1 MNLTR
6 LRRRAAW
13 GYWAES
19 LLRALAPGC
28 GILLAYV
35 VAVLFGFGNPWA
47 WAVVLVLALLAFG
60 FGVAKLRRPDKQV
73 IDRRIERASGLRH
86 RPIAMLEDAPEND
99 GELTAAI
106 WQLHQ
111 LRLKADLRNA
121 RAGRIFIDAVTRD
134 PLALRGFLLLLLLAG
149 VIVAGQQALP
159 RLGGAFALPEFAFF
173 AGPSVD
179 AWATPPAYTGAPP
192 MVLQPGATYPVLA
205 GTGIT
210 VIVNGKSHPPS
221 AAFGSGRLNFTAL
234 AQSSFRADTVLTAS
248 AKLRIGPWW
257 RPMAAWNFQ
266 VSAPD
271 APVITLTRLR
281 IDNPQLIIGWRASDH
296 YGLSSLTATL
306 TPLGHPGAPA
316 EQMPLSIA
324 GPDPH
329 RQNGVAKPEI
339 GDSPYAGLPVSLVL
353 TARNLA
359 GVQRSTPPVTLTLPP
374 AALHDRTA
382 LALAALRQQL
392 ALAPDRPQAVGDALS
407 KLSQSPASDIS
418 AGADVQMAA
427 LAQAL
432 RAQEIGSMQAE
443 NLLNTLS
450 HEVEAGP
457 DYQPEQAFA
466 SAAQALEQAL
476 QQAVASGKPMDA
488 ARLQNLLAAM
498 QSALAQHL
506 QALGGKNAGSAAGAP
521 DAGAPGAGS
530 PDAGS
535 PSAGSPDAGS
545 LDAGSVTPGDL
556 NQLAQQIARDEA
568 AGQTARAQA
577 ELQQLTQMLQAL
589 QSAKPMSAAEAAR
602 TKAAE
607 QGAQELG
614 RMTKAES
621 ALLDQTNNG
630 TASPGA
636 QGDLRNQ
643 LSATRGALGKA
654 GLFLPGLGDAAAA
667 MATAQGALSRNDE
680 STAAAAE
687 SDAIQGLQKAAASL
701 AAASQGMRFD
711 AGQSGAEVE
720 QLDDGSNG
728 APDENS
734 FRTILPSAG
743 NAARVIQQEIIKND
757 SDPALPEATHQYY
770 HRLLNPDG
778 P

>member
-1 MNLTR
+1 
-6 LRRRAAW
+6 
-13 GYWAES
+13 
-19 LLRALAPGC
+19 
-28 GILLAYV
+28 
-35 VAVLFGFGNPWA
+35 
-47 WAVVLVLALLAFG
+47 
-60 FGVAKLRRPDKQV
+60 
-73 IDRRIERASGLRH
+73 
-86 RPIAMLEDAPEND
+86 
-99 GELTAAI
+99 
-106 WQLHQ
+106 
-111 LRLKADLRNA
+111 
-121 RAGRIFIDAVTRD
+121 
-134 PLALRGFLLLLLLAG
+134 
-149 VIVAGQQALP
+149 
-159 RLGGAFALPEFAFF
+159 
-173 AGPSVD
+173 
-179 AWATPPAYTGAPP
+179 
-192 MVLQPGATYPVLA
+192 
-205 GTGIT
+205 
-210 VIVNGKSHPPS
+210 
-221 AAFGSGRLNFTAL
+221 
-234 AQSSFRADTVLTAS
+234 
-248 AKLRIGPWW
+248 
-257 RPMAAWNFQ
+257 
-266 VSAPD
+266 
-271 APVITLTRLR
+271 
-281 IDNPQLIIGWRASDH
+281 
-296 YGLSSLTATL
+296 
-306 TPLGHPGAPA
+306 
-316 EQMPLSIA
+316 
-324 GPDPH
+324 
-329 RQNGVAKPEI
+329 
-339 GDSPYAGLPVSLVL
+339 
-353 TARNLA
+353 
-359 GVQRSTPPVTLTLPP
+359 
-374 AALHDRTA
+374 
-382 LALAALRQQL
+382 
-392 ALAPDRPQAVGDALS
+392 
-407 KLSQSPASDIS
+407 
-418 AGADVQMAA
+418 MAA

-521 DAGAPGAGS
+521 DAGSPDAGA

-535 PSAGSPDAGS
+535 P
-545 LDAGSVTPGDL
+545 DAGSVTPGDL

-667 MATAQGALSRNDE
+667 MATAQGALGRNDE
-680 STAAAAE
+680 STASGAE
-687 SDAIQGLQKAAASL
+687 DAAIQGLQKAAAAL
-701 AAASQGMRFD
+701 ASSSQGMRFD
-711 AGQSGAEVE
+711 AGGQSGAGMGPFESG
-720 QLDDGSNG
+720 DNG
-728 APDENS
+728 AADEDTLP
-734 FRTILPSAG
+734 TILPNAG
-743 NAARVIQQEIIKND
+743 NAAGVIQQEIIRND
-757 SDPALPEATHQYY
+757 SDPTLPNATHQYY

>member
-35 VAVLFGFGNPWA
+35 VAALFGFGNPWA
-47 WAVVLVLALLAFG
+47 WAAVLLLAMLAFG
-60 FGVAKLRRPDKQV
+60 FGFSKLQRPGKES
-73 IDRRIERASGLRH
+73 IDRRIERASGLQH
-86 RPIAMLEDAPEND
+86 RPIAMLEDEPEND

-111 LRLKADLRNA
+111 HRIAADLRKA
-121 RAGRIFIDAVTRD
+121 RSGRIFIDSVARD

-149 VIVAGQQALP
+149 AVIAGPQAMP
-159 RLGGAFALPEFAFF
+159 RLGGAFALPDFPFF
-173 AGPSVD
+173 AGLSVD
-179 AWATPPAYTGAPP
+179 AWATPPSYTGAPP
-192 MVLQPGATYPVLA
+192 LVLQPGKTYPVLP
-205 GTGIT
+205 GTSLT
-210 VIVNGKSHPPS
+210 VIVNGKTRAPS
-221 AAFGSGRLNFTAL
+221 AVFGTAELNFAAL
-234 AQSSFRADTVLTAS
+234 AQSSFRADTLLETS

-257 RPMAAWNFQ
+257 RPMASWDFQ
-266 VSAPD
+266 VFDPD
-271 APVITLTRLR
+271 APVITLGKLF
-281 IDNPQLIIGWRASDH
+281 IVNQQLIIGWRASDR
-296 YGLSSLTATL
+296 YGLSSLVATL
-306 TPLGHPGAPA
+306 RPLGHPGAPA
-316 EQMPLSIA
+316 EQMPILII

-329 RQNGVAKPEI
+329 HESGVAKPDI

-359 GVQRSTPPVTLTLPP
+359 GVQRSTLPVTLTLPP
-374 AALHDRTA
+374 PALHDKTA
-382 LALAALRQQL
+382 LALAGLRQKL
-392 ALAPDRPQAVGDALS
+392 ALAPHQPEAVGDALN
-407 KLSQSPASDIS
+407 KLSQSPASKIS

-432 RAQEIGSMQAE
+432 RNQEIGSVDAE

-457 DYQPEQAFA
+457 DYQPERAFA
-466 SAAQALEQAL
+466 SAAHALEQAL
-476 QQAVASGKPMDA
+476 QQAAASGKPMDA
-488 ARLQNLLAAM
+488 NRLQSLLAAM

-506 QALGGKNAGSAAGAP
+506 QALGGKNAGSPATGSPAAG
-521 DAGAPGAGS
+521 S
-530 PDAGS
+530 MN
-535 PSAGSPDAGS
+535 
-545 LDAGSVTPGDL
+545 PGDL

-568 AGQTARAQA
+568 AGQTTKAQA

-602 TKAAE
+602 SAAAD
-607 QGAQELG
+607 QAAQELG
-614 RMTKAES
+614 NLTKGES
-621 ALLDQTNNG
+621 TLLDQTSNG
-630 TASPGA
+630 TASPGD

-654 GLFLPGLGDAAAA
+654 GIFLPGLGDAAAA
-667 MATAQGALSRNDE
+667 MATAQGALTRNDE
-680 STAAAAE
+680 STAAGAE
-687 SDAIQGLQKAAASL
+687 NAAIQGLQKAAAAL
-701 AAASQGMRFD
+701 AASSQGMRFD
-711 AGQSGAEVE
+711 AGQSGAGVE
-720 QLDDGSNG
+720 QLENG
-728 APDENS
+728 TNGGPDENTLP
-734 FRTILPSAG
+734 TILPSGG
-743 NAARVIQQEIIKND
+743 NAAGVIQQQIIKND
-757 SDPALPEATHQYY
+757 SDPSLPDATHQYY